1 MLIFWKN
8 TLSVVTYWLNL
19 EMKMEFL
26 KVYFRKKWRFF
37 PMGPFFLCLSRVV
50 YQSALIPKKFLCPG
64 YVPDGTL
71 GQSTFYQQVPR
82 SQDLLFHLID
92 SGRMKEWL
100 SFGATCVNVMVKPQT
115 ERQKLQ
121 KHSTEHF
128 RMLYFN
134 LSLFC
139 HTKKLNT
146 RGL

>member
-1 MLIFWKN
+1 
-8 TLSVVTYWLNL
+8 
-19 EMKMEFL
+19 MKMEFL

-92 SGRMKEWL
+92 SGRMKE
-100 SFGATCVNVMVKPQT
+100 
-115 ERQKLQ
+115 
-121 KHSTEHF
+121 
-128 RMLYFN
+128 
-134 LSLFC
+134 
-139 HTKKLNT
+139 
-146 RGL
+146 